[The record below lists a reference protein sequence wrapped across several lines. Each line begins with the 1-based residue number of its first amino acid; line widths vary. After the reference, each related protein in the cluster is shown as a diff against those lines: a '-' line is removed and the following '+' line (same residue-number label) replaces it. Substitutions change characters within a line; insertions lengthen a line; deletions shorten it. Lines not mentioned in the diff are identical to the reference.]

1 MEEYSDNQQFND
13 FENPE
18 PQRPTGLTIACV
30 LSFINAG
37 FQFLG
42 NIISF
47 LAYNVMRELG
57 QSEEYLEMMEK
68 FVPDIDE
75 FETQMQAQLAVSRIS
90 YLLMALAFA
99 ASFIGV
105 LQMWN
110 LKKNGFHIYAIAQI
124 LILIITAIFVAGVTG
139 ASMVSPAILTAI
151 WIGIYFIYYRKAL
164 Q

>member
-75 FETQMQAQLAVSRIS
+75 FEAQMQAQLAVSRIS

>member
-1 MEEYSDNQQFND
+1 MNKDMKEAKFWLNRNYLFTRKVMADKRTLEKLENQLGSGVAKYESDGSGGLDQDAARKRHEDALIDYS
-13 FENPE
+13 E
-18 PQRPTGLTIACV
+18 I
-30 LSFINAG
+30 LS
-37 FQFLG
+37 
-42 NIISF
+42 
-47 LAYNVMRELG
+47 R
-57 QSEEYLEMMEK
+57 
-68 FVPDIDE
+68 
-75 FETQMQAQLAVSRIS
+75 
-90 YLLMALAFA
+90 
-99 ASFIGV
+99 